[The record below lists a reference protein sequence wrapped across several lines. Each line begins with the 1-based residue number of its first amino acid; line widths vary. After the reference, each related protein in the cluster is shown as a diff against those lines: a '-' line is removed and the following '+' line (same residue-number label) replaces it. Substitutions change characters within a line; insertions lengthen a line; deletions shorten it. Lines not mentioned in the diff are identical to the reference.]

1 MGRTPGEL
9 AKWTRCAYLLKQAR
23 SSRRRS
29 TACALPK
36 ESTVTLQ
43 TIKAAPKALAQAAW
57 GMSSMA
63 PLQEYA
69 FGELPY
75 RLIKNG
81 HPFSTRI
88 GVPRGWFC
96 TYPTTVANAMGQPI
110 MGMGFPLIDADDR
123 EVNFLMMGP
132 PWALED
138 RLFTGL
144 PIAGCSV
151 ALGKLTPKVL
161 VTVDP
166 IDAMAL
172 NAATGLHTVAVLYA
186 ENIADVCRTLKL
198 RFPDVEI
205 QVCLLGDGGTK
216 AEHSQS
222 LRLLR
227 GVSKKIVG
235 SVSFSGESSFSK
247 IYAASGQAG
256 VQAVLAVCSTRS
268 AWDVDQKLKKLR
280 ISEAPMLWPH
290 RVNGAGLM
298 TNLVAALQRYIELP
312 DDDAWLIALW
322 IVHTHAMSTSRFSPL
337 LVIVSPEY
345 GCGKSALLALLQRLC
360 FKALRTGKVT
370 FAQALKLTRDH
381 QPTLILDEAK
391 ALLESASFIPF
402 FIAGHDRKSA
412 GIIADHK
419 KSLEVA
425 ETFVPK
431 AVGLVGEP
439 PEALLERSVR
449 IALQRLVED
458 KPAVPVP
465 DKAER
470 LNDDMTALS
479 AQIGRWVFDHLLDLK
494 AVPIKRLPF
503 GSPRVSDTFS
513 PLLAIARVAGP
524 EIEARAMQAVRQ
536 SVACNEVKSSGMLLL
551 ENLKEV
557 LATTL
562 TGTFL
567 KTSDLLSALNAEGKE
582 DWGWTTYNRG
592 KPLDALYLSKLLR
605 PYNVI
610 PGKSG
615 GGTDRGYRRAD
626 LEDAIRRYVSSV
638 GRQAAQ

>member
-1 MGRTPGEL
+1 MP
-9 AKWTRCAYLLKQAR
+9 
-23 SSRRRS
+23 
-29 TACALPK
+29 
-36 ESTVTLQ
+36 LQ
-43 TIKAAPKALAQAAW
+43 TINAAPKALAQAAW
-57 GMSSMA
+57 ELGNKR
-63 PLQEYA
+63 PLQEYVL
-69 FGELPY
+69 GELPY

-81 HPFSTRI
+81 HPYSTRI

-96 TYPTTVANAMGQPI
+96 TYPTTVANAMGRPI

-132 PWALED
+132 PGALED

-198 RFPDVEI
+198 RFPDIEI

-227 GVSKKIVG
+227 GVSRKIVG
-235 SVSFSGESSFSK
+235 SVSFSGESSFSM
-247 IYAASGQAG
+247 IYTASDKAG
-256 VQAVLAVCSTRS
+256 VLAVLAACSTRR
-268 AWDVDQKLKKLR
+268 AWDADQDLKKLR
-280 ISEAPMLWPH
+280 IPEAPLPWPH
-290 RVNGAGLM
+290 RVNATGLM
-298 TNLVAALQRYIELP
+298 ENLVAALQRYIDLP

-322 IVHTHAMSTSRFSPL
+322 IVHTHAMSASRFSPL

-360 FKALRTGKVT
+360 FKAMRTQKIT
-370 FAQALKLTRDH
+370 FAQALKATRDH

-402 FIAGHDRKSA
+402 FIAGHDRASG

-431 AVGLVGEP
+431 AVALVGEP
-439 PEALLERSVR
+439 PEALMERSVR
-449 IALQRLVED
+449 IALQRMVKD

-465 DKAER
+465 DKGER
-470 LNDDMTALS
+470 LNDDLTALS
-479 AQIGRWVFDHLLDLK
+479 AQIGRWASDHLLDLR
-494 AVPIKRLPF
+494 AVPATRLAF

-524 EIEARAMQAVRQ
+524 EIEARAMQAMRQ
-536 SVACNEVKSSGMLLL
+536 SVSCSEVKSPGTSLL

-557 LATTL
+557 MATVAGGFL
-562 TGTFL
+562 RTG
-567 KTSDLLSALNAEGKE
+567 DLLDALNAEDKK
-582 DWGWTTYNRG
+582 DWGWATYLRG
-592 KPLDALYLSKLLR
+592 KPLDALWLSKLLK
-605 PYNVI
+605 PYNVT

-615 GGTDRGYRRAD
+615 GGADRGYRRANLD
-626 LEDAIRRYVSSV
+626 DAIRRYVTSAGQKV
-638 GRQAAQ
+638 AQ